1 MFNVQTSD
9 LIEESKVPQGYTN
22 VVDSKIRQ
30 QMKSLLLNMTY
41 SGTTKFLKD
50 IEAAKGNDQKMI
62 SVFKYPNVTFLT
74 SQVFENIKLQLLQA
88 IDIIKEKKS
97 LANIA

>member
-1 MFNVQTSD
+1 
-9 LIEESKVPQGYTN
+9 
-22 VVDSKIRQ
+22 
-30 QMKSLLLNMTY
+30 MTY

-74 SQVFENIKLQLLQA
+74 SQVFDNIKLQLLQA
-88 IDIIKEKKS
+88 VDIIKEKKS
-97 LANIA
+97 IANIA